1 MVDSREFGKIG
12 QFSTADLSWVRDL
25 EWKGHQRELYRPLA
39 LYARCK
45 VRSIAGRQSGK
56 FIRARLFLRYVLELR
71 IENIDSAV
79 RRSVKMG
86 ACIVTI
92 KSSNL
97 HKLCALILSCAS
109 LI

>member
-1 MVDSREFGKIG
+1 MADSREFGKIG
-12 QFSTADLSWVRDL
+12 QLSTADLSWVRDL

-39 LYARCK
+39 LYAALQSAQHC
-45 VRSIAGRQSGK
+45 RSAIR
-56 FIRARLFLRYVLELR
+56 IRARLFLRYVLELR